1 MSGIQTIWV
10 TLNEKQIPQIV
21 GNNRNQKKEW
31 NGWRRSFYLRVEH
44 PTAERE
50 AEIVALRTPDS
61 SREFHAGMEFGRVS
75 FQEGDILVSKLCEVL
90 QRNES
95 CLVVVQHNIGDTLV
109 LPMSGNHDRW
119 HWQRVLQIKIDDDYA
134 LDPVAA
140 TAASSIS
147 RRVQRRGDVIPV
159 MKKYS
164 FSRAQFS
171 MPATTDEP

>member
-90 QRNES
+90 QRKRE
-95 CLVVVQHNIGDTLV
+95 
-109 LPMSGNHDRW
+109 LP
-119 HWQRVLQIKIDDDYA
+119 
-134 LDPVAA
+134 
-140 TAASSIS
+140 
-147 RRVQRRGDVIPV
+147 RGGP
-159 MKKYS
+159 
-164 FSRAQFS
+164 AQYW
-171 MPATTDEP
+171 